1 MAIEVRAHTNIDEAT
16 IVWRTPVHIDG
27 CRGFAIQREGRN
39 TAGTVSTTVLD
50 TFVGWEDLEPVPPAG
65 THRPSTEWPIQRF
78 MWRDYQASDYAAVR
92 YTVIPMIGKEGA
104 LIAGESSQPTDW
116 ASVKTGQTPGLE
128 AYFNRGVVAAQW
140 LGRRLNVPAS
150 QEKNALS
157 KVIADPT
164 SPIRQFLAGP
174 DRRAILGLLADA
186 QSSGSLIYA
195 ALFQLDD
202 PELIAGLKALGGACS
217 LLLAS
222 GAYKPG
228 KPDDNA
234 DIRSELKDLKSVHVF
249 DRLVHSDHLAHNKFV
264 VFCDPAGNP
273 QKVWTGSTNWTMT
286 GLCTQS
292 NNGLLIESADVAAG
306 FFAYWQRLR
315 GAGNDYPASLAAKDG
330 TALSATIGTADVNVW
345 LTPVTGQIDLAD
357 ARERIQN
364 AQQGVLFLMFIP
376 GPEGTLLDDILA
388 LDRQR
393 LFVHGV
399 INQNPYGKTP
409 AITLVDRGEQLK
421 ADPDVVIPAAVG
433 SDALKY
439 WRQELRS
446 YDIVMVHSKVVII
459 DPFGEK
465 PVVMTGSHNLGPKA
479 SAKNDD
485 NLVIVANAPG
495 LAAEYAVNIMSI
507 YSQYKWRY
515 NSLAQS
521 PLTAGAPAAAAVWN
535 GIRDNDTWQDEFFAG
550 PKLREL
556 RFWFGESTA
565 DVP

>member
-1 MAIEVRAHTNIDEAT
+1 MTIEVKALTNIDEAT
-16 IVWRTPVHIDG
+16 IVWRTSVHING
-27 CRGFAIQREGRN
+27 CRGFAIEREGRT
-39 TAGTVSTTVLD
+39 TAGHVSTSTLD
-50 TFVGWEDLEPVPPAG
+50 TFVGWEDLEPVPPNG

-78 MWRDYQASDYAAVR
+78 MWRDYQASEYAAVR

-104 LIAGESSQPTDW
+104 LAPGEPSQPTEW
-116 ASVKTGQTPGLE
+116 ASVRTGQTPGLE

-150 QEKNALS
+150 QERAALA

-186 QSSGSLIYA
+186 QASGSKVFA

-234 DIRSELKDLKSVHVF
+234 DVRTELKDLKTVQVF
-249 DRLVHSDHLAHNKFV
+249 DRLVRSDHLAHNKFV
-264 VFCDPAGNP
+264 VFCDAAGNP

-292 NNGLLIESADVAAG
+292 NNGLLIESAAIAAG
-306 FFAYWQRLR
+306 YLAYWQRLQA
-315 GAGNDYPASLAAKDG
+315 AGDGYPATLAAADG
-330 TALSATIGTADVNVW
+330 TALSATVGTASVTAW
-345 LTPVTGQIDLAD
+345 LTPVSGQIDLAD
-357 ARERIQN
+357 AKERIRN

-376 GPEGTLLDDILA
+376 GPKGTLLDDILT
-388 LDRQR
+388 LDRQK

-399 INQNPYGKTP
+399 INQNPYGKPP

-433 SDALKY
+433 SEALKY
-439 WRQELRS
+439 WHQELRS
-446 YDIVMVHSKVVII
+446 YDIVMVHSKVVIV
-459 DPFGEK
+459 DPFGQK
-465 PVVMTGSHNLGPKA
+465 PIVMTGSHNLGPKA
-479 SAKNDD
+479 SGKNDD
-485 NLVIVANAPG
+485 NLVIVADAAG
-495 LAAEYAVNIMSI
+495 LAAEYAVNIMAI

-515 NSLAQS
+515 NSLAKA
-521 PLTAGAPAAAAVWN
+521 PATAGAPAATAVWN

-565 DVP
+565 DVI